1 MCWWLFK
8 VLKKIRDN
16 AFKIKLPH
24 DYEVSTTSNI
34 FNLSSYIDDEPL
46 DSGTSFFP
54 IMEDDSGGLSS
65 NLISPKSF
73 RYSAHN
79 GRVFR
84 LNGGYGPSCI
94 LFGGLFQILKM
105 WRLNWCV
112 LLWLFIFL

>member
-1 MCWWLFK
+1 
-8 VLKKIRDN
+8 
-16 AFKIKLPH
+16 
-24 DYEVSTTSNI
+24 
-34 FNLSSYIDDEPL
+34 
-46 DSGTSFFP
+46 
-54 IMEDDSGGLSS
+54 MEDDSGGLSS

-105 WRLNWCV
+105 
-112 LLWLFIFL
+112 